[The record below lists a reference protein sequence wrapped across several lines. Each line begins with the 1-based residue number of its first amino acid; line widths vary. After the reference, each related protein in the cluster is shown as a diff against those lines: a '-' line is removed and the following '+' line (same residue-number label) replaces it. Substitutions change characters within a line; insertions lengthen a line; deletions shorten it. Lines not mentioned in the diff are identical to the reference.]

1 MDDEPADPTDALGG
15 ADPETNGARAAQ
27 AKAHPLDSALA
38 DLVDGYVA
46 PGEAA
51 AAGVDT
57 GPDLWAATTSIAAN
71 PLGVDTI
78 VAEHDDDAVGGRHG
92 DGGGRPPASASPRN
106 APQKPPWRAIREWM
120 TVLVIALGAA
130 VIIRVFVFQQYYIDG
145 PSMEHTL
152 EPHDRVLVN
161 KLSYRLHDV
170 RRGDV
175 VVFDRVTTAGTAVQH
190 DDLIKRV
197 IGLPGET
204 VSIQSCN
211 VFIDGRQLDEP
222 YLSTE
227 IMSQP
232 DPVSRCRITDLA
244 PEVIPDGEVF
254 VMGDNRPQS
263 FDSREFGPIDT
274 DLIRGRAFVVLWPFS
289 NWRWL

>member
-1 MDDEPADPTDALGG
+1 MDDEPAEPA
-15 ADPETNGARAAQ
+15 P

-46 PGEAA
+46 PAPGEPAA
-51 AAGVDT
+51 DP
-57 GPDLWAATTSIAAN
+57 GPDVWAATTSTAAN
-71 PLGVDTI
+71 PLGVVTL
-78 VAEHDDDAVGGRHG
+78 AAPEPDDDMNPR
-92 DGGGRPPASASPRN
+92 RTEPAKA
-106 APQKPPWRAIREWM
+106 PWRAIREWL

-130 VIIRVFVFQQYYIDG
+130 VLIRVFVFQQYYIDG

-170 RRGDV
+170 NRGDV
-175 VVFDRVTTAGTAVQH
+175 VVFDRATQSDGQTVEH

-197 IGLPGET
+197 IALEGET
-204 VSIQSCN
+204 ISVQSCD
-211 VFIDGRQLDEP
+211 VYIDGRQLDEP

-227 IMSQP
+227 IQAAP
-232 DPVSRCRITDLA
+232 DPGSRCRIPELA
-244 PEVIPDGEVF
+244 PQVIPDGYVF

-263 FDSREFGPIDT
+263 FDSREFGPIDV
-274 DLIRGRAFVVLWPFS
+274 DLIRGRAFVVIWPFS
-289 NWRWL
+289 SWKWL